1 VTDTMPVEPSDDELV
16 RELRRVRSDLGF
28 RKWIGTRVR
37 VVIAL
42 LVFDLIVSCLSI
54 GAFVAA
60 TNALHSACVR
70 DDTLRAAYTAQWQPI
85 LDGARTQDDPRNRDI
100 VARFQVGLDG
110 FKQHGCSQANII
122 RVAVIIVI
130 VVAVVTVLGLVVR
143 WLVLR
148 RRRRRVST

>member
-1 VTDTMPVEPSDDELV
+1 MPAEPSDAELV

-28 RKWIGTRVR
+28 RKWIGTRVK
-37 VVIAL
+37 VVLAL
-42 LVFDLIVSCLSI
+42 LVFDLTVSCLAI

-70 DDTLRAAYTAQWQPI
+70 DDALRAAYTAQWQPI

-100 VARFQVGLDG
+100 VRRFQFGLDG
-110 FKQHGCSQANII
+110 FKQHGCSQANVL
-122 RVAVIIVI
+122 RD
-130 VVAVVTVLGLVVR
+130 VVLLMIGVVVVTVVGLVVR

-148 RRRRRVST
+148 RRRRREST